1 MKLPPIVTMGDGKT
15 AAKESGKMKWQDML
29 EKSEKGRHLFNFRN
43 QVGLSQYHKFESTKG
58 EITVIQLR
66 PGYARLN
73 EYLHKINIVDSNKCQ
88 CGQIKSI
95 SHYLL
100 ECSLYE
106 NERDNLRRKLF
117 QTCGIIHLDLNL
129 LLDVKTDDEF
139 KEWRTF
145 ILCELENFVVETKR
159 FTTQASC

>member
-1 MKLPPIVTMGDGKT
+1 M
-15 AAKESGKMKWQDML
+15 S

-43 QVGLSQYHKFESTKG
+43 QVGPSLYRKFESTKG

-66 PGYARLN
+66 TGYARLN
-73 EYLHKINIVDSNKCQ
+73 KYLHKINIVDCNKCQ
-88 CGQIKSI
+88 CGQIESI

-106 NERDNLRRKLF
+106 NERENLRRNLF

-129 LLDVKTDDEF
+129 LLDVNIAPDKDWKQLGIYPPLFGLIGYF
-139 KEWRTF
+139 KLGISSFCIGYSSES
-145 ILCELENFVVETKR
+145 K
-159 FTTQASC
+159 